1 MHCLFYFFA
10 WFQIIY
16 IHDLFCTG
24 FTFYFNVVINN
35 SFNFTF
41 ETDLLQDSINY
52 SFLRIKIKL
61 SESPALIKPLP

>member
-1 MHCLFYFFA
+1 MCTVYLIFCMIPNYLYS
-10 WFQIIY
+10 WLILYRLY
-16 IHDLFCTG
+16 IF
-24 FTFYFNVVINN
+24 VVINN